1 MPRSLLRPL
10 LGLLLTLL
18 LNLQL
23 NLSPAL
29 AALETVSTTAKSQ
42 ATHTTPAPLVPPSAS
57 PNTYNLTPNTYSA
70 LPPDPVPPR
79 PFCGEACWS
88 ASFFLPGSGQL
99 FLGESLRGWGFMAGT
114 IIAPWAIS
122 TLTMALLEIGK
133 VPGWSGAELQQ
144 AVPFFIVAATLATI
158 SMYIWNI
165 FDAYGVQNEKNAA
178 WQSAFEKALEENWVQ
193 WQPKLVQTPVKGQES
208 HWHFEVLLGSF

>member
-1 MPRSLLRPL
+1 MLRPFLHPL
-10 LGLLLTLL
+10 LCLLLALL
-18 LNLQL
+18 SLQV

-29 AALETVSTTAKSQ
+29 AALETVSTATKSQ
-42 ATHTTPAPLVPPSAS
+42 TTNTTPAAPQTDSLS
-57 PNTYNLTPNTYSA
+57 PNTYTA
-70 LPPDPVPPR
+70 LPPDPVPPPPR

-114 IIAPWAIS
+114 LIAPWALS

-178 WQSAFEKALEENWVQ
+178 WQSAFEKALEENWAQ

>member
-1 MPRSLLRPL
+1 MLRPL
-10 LGLLLTLL
+10 LHPLLCLLLTLL
-18 LNLQL
+18 SLQL

-29 AALETVSTTAKSQ
+29 AALETVSTTTKGQ
-42 ATHTTPAPLVPPSAS
+42 ATNTAPASPQTYNLS
-57 PNTYNLTPNTYSA
+57 PNTYAA
-70 LPPDPVPPR
+70 LPPDPVPAPPR

-178 WQSAFEKALEENWVQ
+178 WQSAFEKALEENWAQ

>member
-1 MPRSLLRPL
+1 MRRPL
-10 LGLLLTLL
+10 LHPLLSLLLTLL
-18 LNLQL
+18 LSLQA

-29 AALETVSTTAKSQ
+29 AALETVSTAGKSP
-42 ATHTTPAPLVPPSAS
+42 ATNTTPALPS
-57 PNTYNLTPNTYSA
+57 PNAAPLTVETYA
-70 LPPDPVPPR
+70 VLPPDPVPPPPR

-114 IIAPWAIS
+114 LIAPWALS

-178 WQSAFEKALEENWVQ
+178 WQSAFEKALEENWAQ

>member
-1 MPRSLLRPL
+1 MLRPL
-10 LGLLLTLL
+10 LHPLLCLLLTLL
-18 LNLQL
+18 SLQL

-29 AALETVSTTAKSQ
+29 AALETVSTTAQSQ
-42 ATHTTPAPLVPPSAS
+42 SSNTAATS
-57 PNTYNLTPNTYSA
+57 PHTYNRSPNTYSA
-70 LPPDPVPPR
+70 LPPDPVPPPPR

-122 TLTMALLEIGK
+122 TLTMALLEIGQ

-178 WQSAFEKALEENWVQ
+178 WQKAIEQSLQQ